1 MTIFDR
7 TSRVGLLVILMLAAF
22 QPIPILGRESAAP
35 AQVLNVWVE
44 SISNKVQPTTAPG
57 ATSSLNLEGAQRSVE
72 AAQIIVH
79 ANGSAL
85 TGVNLT
91 AGDLSDGHG
100 HTLARSNLHFFR
112 EYFINFT
119 GVVEGEPGNRPVPAN
134 SPTSD
139 PNLADPLIP
148 FVDPY
153 TTTIRS
159 VGAPF
164 NVAANRNQPVWVDVN
179 IPEATTAGTYTGV
192 ITVSAAGEANV
203 IVPVT
208 LTVWNFVL
216 PDMRSVTTHF
226 KTFRRHLDLV
236 SPQHVRLLGQQ
247 LLARLDAL
255 RAHAR
260 QTLRRTGARSSHRY
274 GTILHPRSWQRL
286 QSAQ

>member
-1 MTIFDR
+1 M
-7 TSRVGLLVILMLAAF
+7 
-22 QPIPILGRESAAP
+22 
-35 AQVLNVWVE
+35 WVE

-57 ATSSLNLEGAQRSVE
+57 STNSLNLEGAQRSVE

-100 HTLARSNLHFFR
+100 HTLTRSNISFFR

-148 FVDPY
+148 FLDPY

-226 KTFRRHLDLV
+226 KISEGTLIWYHRNTYACSGSNCWLV
-236 SPQHVRLLGQQ
+236 LLS
-247 LLARLDAL
+247 L

-260 QTLRRTGARSSHRY
+260 QTLRRTGARSSHRH